1 MKMFVSPSRQQG
13 MTLIVGM
20 ISLVLITLLVTSAF
34 VLSGTNLKS
43 VGNMQFREEALAA
56 ANKGIEQMM
65 SSGFATAPSSSVI
78 DVDIDNDG
86 DNDYVVNIATPTC
99 VRATQIA
106 GAGGGSGSGSS
117 VTLGFS
123 AAPDPNY
130 STVWDIDATVTQA
143 FSGASVRV
151 RQGVRVL
158 LTQAQYNL
166 TCL

>member
-20 ISLVLITLLVTSAF
+20 VTLVLITLLVTSAF
-34 VLSGTNLKS
+34 ILSGTNLKS

-65 SSGFATAPSSSVI
+65 SSGFATSPSSSVI
-78 DVDIDNDG
+78 DVDIDEDG

-99 VRATQIA
+99 VRGTQVA
-106 GAGGGSGSGSS
+106 GTSGGAGSGSS
-117 VTLGFS
+117 VSLGFPT
-123 AAPDPNY
+123 APPPNFT
-130 STVWDIDATVTQA
+130 TVWDIDATVTQA

-158 LTQAQYNL
+158 LTQAQYNAA
-166 TCL
+166 CL